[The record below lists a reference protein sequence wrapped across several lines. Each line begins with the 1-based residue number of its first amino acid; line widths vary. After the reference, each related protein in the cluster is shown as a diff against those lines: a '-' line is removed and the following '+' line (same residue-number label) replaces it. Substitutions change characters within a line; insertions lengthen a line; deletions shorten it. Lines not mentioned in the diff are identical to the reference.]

1 MYRTL
6 LTLAVTTITS
16 LLSLH
21 AQAFDSY
28 GVPKILAGPIHGEI
42 TEDATKR
49 LGIDDCDDLQEA
61 VRHPDWEQTSVIR
74 LKLRPNDKYRSS
86 NHFDRDPSK
95 SSEQAF
101 KEAAFFVRTERE
113 KCVAFVKAGN
123 ESAALASLG
132 RVLHAVQDM
141 VSHSNLID
149 LTADQRTAALA
160 AVWDETK
167 PVPAELK
174 LTAYDPKAETP
185 GEPKDDYGHD
195 EYSKDNEK
203 KNAEAKLKID
213 GKTKYKIAYDLAIDL
228 SEQVLRGLKAELGDT
243 AWEKLADK
251 FD

>member
-1 MYRTL
+1 MFRTL
-6 LTLAVTTITS
+6 LSLFLMITAS
-16 LLSLH
+16 LLPLQ

-28 GVPKILAGPIHGEI
+28 GVPKLLAGPIHGEI

-74 LKLRPNDKYRSS
+74 FKLRPNDKYRSS

-101 KEAAFFVRTERE
+101 NEAAFFVRTERE
-113 KCVAFVKAGN
+113 KIVAFCKAGN

-141 VSHSNLID
+141 ISHSNLID
-149 LTADQRTAALA
+149 LTEGQRTAALA
-160 AVWDETK
+160 AVWDESK
-167 PVPAELK
+167 AVPAEIK

-203 KNAEAKLKID
+203 KNAEAKKEVN
-213 GKTKYKIAYDLAIDL
+213 GKTKYKIAYALAIDV
-228 SEQVLRGLKAELGDT
+228 SEQVLRGLKTELGDN